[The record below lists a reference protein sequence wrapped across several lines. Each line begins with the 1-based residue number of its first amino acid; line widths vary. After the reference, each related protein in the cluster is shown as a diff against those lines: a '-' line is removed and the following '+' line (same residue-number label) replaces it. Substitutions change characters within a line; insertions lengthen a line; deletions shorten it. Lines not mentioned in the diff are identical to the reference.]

1 MQILNQANCWSS
13 QLLGLVRKIYFFII
27 VCSITVLSVALTSVS
42 SGELVK
48 SPMVEFTIIG
58 DKKLAMADLRG
69 HAVLVTFWATTCV
82 TCIKEIPHLVKSYNK
97 FNDKGLEIIAVAM
110 PYDPPAQVWQMVQ
123 DRKLP
128 YRVAVDVDG
137 SVSRAFKPN
146 GTPSTFII
154 APNGD
159 IVYSQEGLLDFKNV
173 DRIIEAHLPR
183 PGQKLSGRVS

>member
-1 MQILNQANCWSS
+1 MF
-13 QLLGLVRKIYFFII
+13 GLARKISIFIV
-27 VCSITVLSVALTSVS
+27 VCSITVISAISTSVH
-42 SGELVK
+42 SGESVK
-48 SPMVEFTIIG
+48 SPMVDFVIIG
-58 DKKLAMADLRG
+58 DKKVTMAALRG
-69 HAVLVTFWATTCV
+69 HTVLLTFWATTCV
-82 TCIKEIPHLVKSYNK
+82 TCIKEIPHLIDSYKK

-128 YRVAVDVDG
+128 YKIAVDVDG

-154 APNGD
+154 SPNGD

-173 DRIIEAHLPR
+173 ERVIEAHLPN